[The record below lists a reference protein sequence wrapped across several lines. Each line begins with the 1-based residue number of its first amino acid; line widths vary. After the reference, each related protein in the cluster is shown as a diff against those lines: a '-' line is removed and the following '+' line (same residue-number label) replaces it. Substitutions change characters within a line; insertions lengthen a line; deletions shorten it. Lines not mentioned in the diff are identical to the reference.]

1 MRVPWTARRS
11 NQSILKEIN
20 PEYSLEGLMLT
31 LKLQYFGH
39 LMQRT
44 VSLEKTPMLGKTEG
58 KRRRGCQRMRWLDG
72 ITNSMD
78 MSLSKLRELVM
89 DREAWCAT
97 VHGVAESDTTEQLN

>member
-1 MRVPWTARRS
+1 
-11 NQSILKEIN
+11 
-20 PEYSLEGLMLT
+20 MLT

-78 MSLSKLRELVM
+78 MSLSKLREMVK
-89 DREAWCAT
+89 DREAWHAA
-97 VHGVAESDTTEQLN
+97 V